1 MYLGGINRVWIPL
14 EWLKRLKLTKRIRD
28 VWETKNLIQLKVVGL
43 TF

>member
-14 EWLKRLKLTKRIRD
+14 EWLKWLKLTKRIRD
-28 VWETKNLIQLKVVGL
+28 VWETKYLIQLKVVGL